1 MNNSVVNLGGQEKGD
16 IPSDSL
22 KGQKWWSM
30 YQRVVQLIKGILGE
44 DCKAEDIRV
53 DSLCFGARSFEFAIK
68 HFFLILCLSY
78 NVGLPRLTILLEL
91 DLSTFSNRCTGIG
104 TNYYN

>member
-1 MNNSVVNLGGQEKGD
+1 MVGQQSINGHGQSVVNLGGQEKGD

-30 YQRVVQLIKGILGE
+30 YQRFMLLIKGILGE

-53 DSLCFGARSFEFAIK
+53 DSLCFGARSFEFAVNTS
-68 HFFLILCLSY
+68 FLPFVCPISSGCC
-78 NVGLPRLTILLEL
+78 N
-91 DLSTFSNRCTGIG
+91 
-104 TNYYN
+104 